1 MFYTLNNFF
10 LIEKVLSRLKKKKKK
25 QFYDKKQFFSNE
37 RVSEMDYISYLR
49 SCISPHIYFVSLE
62 FMFFS
67 ASLDRFISVQLK
79 NKNTVKSENYL
90 VIYSQIVH
98 LLQFSQQ
105 RPL

>member
-1 MFYTLNNFF
+1 
-10 LIEKVLSRLKKKKKK
+10 
-25 QFYDKKQFFSNE
+25 
-37 RVSEMDYISYLR
+37 
-49 SCISPHIYFVSLE
+49 
-62 FMFFS
+62 MFFS

-98 LLQFSQQ
+98 VLQFSQQ

>member
-1 MFYTLNNFF
+1 MIKNNFSRTSESQKWTTF
-10 LIEKVLSRLKKKKKK
+10 LTWDLVFHLI
-25 QFYDKKQFFSNE
+25 
-37 RVSEMDYISYLR
+37 YI
-49 SCISPHIYFVSLE
+49 FASLE

-79 NKNTVKSENYL
+79 NKNTVKSENCL

>member
-1 MFYTLNNFF
+1 
-10 LIEKVLSRLKKKKKK
+10 
-25 QFYDKKQFFSNE
+25 
-37 RVSEMDYISYLR
+37 MDYISYLR
-49 SCISPHIYFVSLE
+49 SCISPLYIFVSLE

-105 RPL
+105 RPLKTSIVFLERGSQNVKINLVLFAI